1 MALKFQK
8 LLTCND
14 KSAVDGDSFLY
25 KIRRNTRP
33 CKNPYPS
40 GNQQHFHSEMPG
52 KVVEFLSMPALN
64 TLMEQPNRLKA
75 NGYRDFCFMKLMYD
89 TAARCR
95 ELVNAK
101 IGDLDLRKSYT
112 AICLTGKGNKMR
124 VVPISPSMSTLLKE
138 YMDTVHPIE
147 QRQNSDYL
155 FFTTLHGRRTRM
167 STDAVSLFMKSMANL
182 QTIFVLKFPSGYIP
196 TNSDTPEPCT
206 CIVPVCRS
214 FFSRSFLDT
223 PMSTQLVSMHGQIR
237 RQSVRQSKNLWKF
250 E

>member
-1 MALKFQK
+1 
-8 LLTCND
+8 
-14 KSAVDGDSFLY
+14 
-25 KIRRNTRP
+25 
-33 CKNPYPS
+33 
-40 GNQQHFHSEMPG
+40 
-52 KVVEFLSMPALN
+52 
-64 TLMEQPNRLKA
+64 
-75 NGYRDFCFMKLMYD
+75 MKLMYD

-95 ELVNAK
+95 ELVNVK
-101 IGDLDLRKSYT
+101 IGDLDLRKSYP

-167 STDAVSLFMKSMANL
+167 STDAVSLFMKKYGELANH
-182 QTIFVLKFPSGYIP
+182 ICLKFPNGYIL

-214 FFSRSFLDT
+214 FFSRSFSDT
-223 PMSTQLVSMHGQIR
+223 PMSTRLVSRVYSSNSQHTRTAGLFTLCRVI
-237 RQSVRQSKNLWKF
+237 F
-250 E
+250 P

>member
-1 MALKFQK
+1 
-8 LLTCND
+8 
-14 KSAVDGDSFLY
+14 
-25 KIRRNTRP
+25 
-33 CKNPYPS
+33 
-40 GNQQHFHSEMPG
+40 
-52 KVVEFLSMPALN
+52 MPALN

-124 VVPISPSMSTLLKE
+124 VVPISLSMSTLLKE

-167 STDAVSLFMKSMANL
+167 STDAVSLFMKKYGELANHICSEVPKRVHPHQL
-182 QTIFVLKFPSGYIP
+182 RHSRAMHLYRAGMPLVLLSEFLGHADVNTTRVYAWADTETKRQAIQKISG
-196 TNSDTPEPCT
+196 NLNEC
-206 CIVPVCRS
+206 
-214 FFSRSFLDT
+214 
-223 PMSTQLVSMHGQIR
+223 
-237 RQSVRQSKNLWKF
+237 SVAPIWENDEEMIKRLYGLA
-250 E
+250 